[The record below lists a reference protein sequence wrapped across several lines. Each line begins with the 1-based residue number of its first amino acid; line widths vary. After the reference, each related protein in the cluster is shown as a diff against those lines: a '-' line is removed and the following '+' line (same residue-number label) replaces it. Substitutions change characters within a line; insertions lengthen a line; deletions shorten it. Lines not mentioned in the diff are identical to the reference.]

1 MTKTLSETVR
11 VARRFT
17 RSIRVDTDLGDPA
30 ALDGFICSQSAA
42 DALLV
47 MGRHREATSHG
58 AFTWTG
64 PYGSGKS
71 SLAVALA
78 ALLAGPAKGASKLFA
93 AANPDDAA
101 EIIRLFRPAGRC
113 YVGAAVRD

>member
-1 MTKTLSETVR
+1 MSTTLSASVR

-17 RSIRVDTDLGDPA
+17 RAIRVDSDLGDPT
-30 ALDGFICSQSAA
+30 ALEGYVCSQSVA
-42 DALLV
+42 DALLL
-47 MGRHREATSHG
+47 MGRHREATGHC

-78 ALLAGPAKGASKLFA
+78 ALVSGP
-93 AANPDDAA
+93 
-101 EIIRLFRPAGRC
+101 RTRTR
-113 YVGAAVRD
+113 